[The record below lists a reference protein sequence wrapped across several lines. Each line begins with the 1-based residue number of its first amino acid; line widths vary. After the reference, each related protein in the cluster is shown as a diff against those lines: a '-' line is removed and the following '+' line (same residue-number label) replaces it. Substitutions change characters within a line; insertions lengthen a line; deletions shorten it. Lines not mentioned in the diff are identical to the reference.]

1 MVAAAFLSIAL
12 TLLVGVYTGVI
23 PPPAIFDPRRRAQL
37 ADELAGREPREFPP
51 RPSSTAGQQLL
62 LIGFFLSVMATAAG
76 SPGIK
81 ALGLVALL
89 ATLAGLI
96 VIRVRR
102 ARRAAELRAL
112 ETDEYS

>member
-1 MVAAAFLSIAL
+1 VVAAAFLAIVM

-51 RPSSTAGQQLL
+51 RPPSSTAQQLL
-62 LIGFFLSVMATAAG
+62 LIGFFLSVVAMAAG
-76 SPGIK
+76 APGIR
-81 ALGLVALL
+81 ALGLVGVL
-89 ATLAGLI
+89 ATLAAII

-102 ARRAAELRAL
+102 ERRAAELRAL